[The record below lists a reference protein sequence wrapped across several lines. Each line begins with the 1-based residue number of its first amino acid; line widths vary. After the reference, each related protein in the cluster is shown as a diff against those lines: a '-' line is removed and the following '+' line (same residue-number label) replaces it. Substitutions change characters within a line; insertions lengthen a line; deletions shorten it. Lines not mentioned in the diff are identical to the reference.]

1 MVEFLK
7 KLFQFF
13 FGWLSTPDKPPTD
26 NDDDDDDD
34 NDEDTNNGEDDFPT
48 GMTKFPYRAEDT
60 NAVGLASG
68 FEYTIEE
75 ADAMEGTN
83 AISFERVADHHGMHS
98 TSLRE
103 FNTGELYRVGDTVYI
118 PSVDELC
125 FAEYCRHTND
135 LDAAVAAYM
144 EMPSR
149 PNRAMLD
156 AARYRGAGIIG
167 EKYATTSIVFYS
179 PNDDIVGTSE
189 SRSEMINGQRE
200 YQVNWGSDIW
210 KCNVF
215 MHDCTYHAGY
225 TPDIRQSNKHY
236 IKAGELH
243 FSEKFE
249 QINVDDLTPGCVI
262 QLFGGIGSDDSHNM
276 ILMSFIERKAIDV
289 PDLNVEEWIFKGMG
303 AEKNR
308 VAVSIRRH
316 FVITDRDEVEDGYK
330 VYKEF
335 DLTKRTY
342 IRLFRPL
349 FDRNE
354 VA

>member
-1 MVEFLK
+1 MLEFLK

-26 NDDDDDDD
+26 NDDDDD
-34 NDEDTNNGEDDFPT
+34 NEDTNNGEDDLPT
-48 GMTKFPYRAEDT
+48 GMTKFPYWAEDT
-60 NAVGLASG
+60 DAVGLMPG
-68 FEYTIEE
+68 VEYRIEE

-83 AISFERVADHHGMHS
+83 AISFERVGDHHGMHS

-103 FNTGELYRVGDTVYI
+103 FNTSELYRVGDTVYI

-135 LDAAVAAYM
+135 LDEAVAGYM
-144 EMPSR
+144 NLPSR
-149 PNRAMLD
+149 PNRAMLE
-156 AARYRGAGIIG
+156 AGRYRGAGIIG
-167 EKYATTSIVFYS
+167 EKYGTISVVFYS
-179 PNDDIVGTSE
+179 PNGELAGANE
-189 SRSEMINGQRE
+189 SRSDMINGQRE
-200 YQVNWGSDIW
+200 YRVNWGTDLW

-215 MHDCTYHAGY
+215 MHDCTFHAGY
-225 TPDIRQSNKHY
+225 EPDVRGIEKHY
-236 IKAGELH
+236 IRAGKLH

-262 QLFGGIGSDDSHNM
+262 QLFGGEGSDDSHNM
-276 ILMSFIERKAIDV
+276 VLMSFIERKAIDV
-289 PDLNVEEWIFKGMG
+289 PDLNVEEWTFKGMG

-316 FVITDRDEVEDGYK
+316 FVITDRDEEENGYK

-354 VA
+354 IA